1 MRRHP
6 LYFGGGPSFSG
17 GMSAGERQDLLKF
30 EDSLAKDRDKAA
42 RQFQEESEARRVAQE
57 REQRKALTLTEQQ
70 RIDELE
76 SMERDAMEAAQGS
89 TDVTQA
95 DKDSKVTNMWSN
107 LMGGAGSE
115 ATPTIGPGNTE
126 STSSQRPE

>member
-1 MRRHP
+1 MRKHP
-6 LYFGGGPSFSG
+6 LFGMGEAQFSG
-17 GMSAGERQDLLKF
+17 GMTAAERQDLLTF

-76 SMERDAMEAAQGS
+76 AMERDAMDAAQGS

-126 STSSQRPE
+126 SVSYERPK